1 MNLNDAQKNELV
13 RVLMSQTDYSEED
26 AHHKLEE
33 ANYDILKVIRAYM
46 KPDTMTQQTNGGCAQ
61 TATTATTTATATKN
75 QTKFTE
81 IRHLMEAAEQKF
93 RRDREKEL
101 LYKQYYEE
109 QARRRAAE
117 LQSVRQETANENQ
130 SDAVNTME
138 TLD

>member
-1 MNLNDAQKNELV
+1 MMNLNDAQKNELV

-46 KPDTMTQQTNGGCAQ
+46 KPDTMAQQTNDGGSAQ
-61 TATTATTTATATKN
+61 TATKN

-93 RRDREKEL
+93 RRDREKEM

-117 LQSVRQETANENQ
+117 LQSVRQESANENQ

>member
-1 MNLNDAQKNELV
+1 MMNLNDAQKNELV

-46 KPDTMTQQTNGGCAQ
+46 RQDTATNAAIATTA
-61 TATTATTTATATKN
+61 TATTATTSTKN

-93 RRDREKEL
+93 RRDREKEF

-117 LQSVRQETANENQ
+117 LQSAREASTNENQ
-130 SDAVNTME
+130 GDSVNTME
-138 TLD
+138 TPD

>member
-1 MNLNDAQKNELV
+1 MMNLNDAQKNELV

-46 KPDTMTQQTNGGCAQ
+46 RQDAGNAN
-61 TATTATTTATATKN
+61 ATTSTTATATTSTKN

-93 RRDREKEL
+93 RRDREKEF

-117 LQSVRQETANENQ
+117 LQGTREASNQ
-130 SDAVNTME
+130 ADAVNTME
-138 TLD
+138 TPE

>member
-61 TATTATTTATATKN
+61 TATTATATTTATKN

>member
-1 MNLNDAQKNELV
+1 MMNLNDAQKNELV

-46 KPDTMTQQTNGGCAQ
+46 RQDTGNAN
-61 TATTATTTATATKN
+61 ATTATSTTATATKN

-93 RRDREKEL
+93 RRDREKEF

-117 LQSVRQETANENQ
+117 LHSTREESANENQ
-130 SDAVNTME
+130 ADAVNTME
-138 TLD
+138 TPD